1 MSAVLELHC
10 GTGFIKWI
18 LVMDI
23 QASARR
29 DIQHPSVVA
38 LRKETQPP
46 SSRAASCERPWRRRQ
61 MTQ

>member
-38 LRKETQPP
+38 LSQRNSTPVIAC
-46 SSRAASCERPWRRRQ
+46 RFL
-61 MTQ
+61 